1 MKKTYTLILAA
12 LVSLSSFA
20 DPLTFFGNS
29 KSGFG
34 GPVGLGNIV
43 MSNDA
48 TYLNITFNKGGAN
61 AMNDALVIYVMS
73 SGSGVKTTANLAD
86 PTDDLTKAISGY
98 DGGTNRA
105 VFNFESTFRPA
116 YAISFKPG
124 NGVKGTALVARLAEN
139 SVFLVKSR
147 PSFTN
152 TDNNNAPSYE
162 IQVKLKDIGID
173 LGQSVAF
180 RFMATYI
187 STTGYRSDE
196 AVGDPMT
203 DFAQGWIPYT
213 SSTPPLVYNET
224 LPVVFGNITGSFA
237 GKNVQLNWN
246 TTTEI
251 NTKQF
256 DVQKSGD
263 GAAWKS
269 IGTIATQ
276 NSSTGAHY
284 SYLDNNV
291 SDATTYYQ
299 IKLTDNDGAVSYS
312 PVIIMRKDG
321 ISGITVLGN
330 PAKAVV
336 NLNIN
341 NNTAGKYNI
350 ELYSVDGRKVA
361 SQVYN
366 HPGGSGKVS
375 IAVPGAVKGTCIVR
389 ISNGTAN
396 QSIKVV
402 VE

>member
-1 MKKTYTLILAA
+1 MLL
-12 LVSLSSFA
+12 LFL
-20 DPLTFFGNS
+20 
-29 KSGFG
+29 
-34 GPVGLGNIV
+34 
-43 MSNDA
+43 
-48 TYLNITFNKGGAN
+48 
-61 AMNDALVIYVMS
+61 
-73 SGSGVKTTANLAD
+73 
-86 PTDDLTKAISGY
+86 
-98 DGGTNRA
+98 
-105 VFNFESTFRPA
+105 
-116 YAISFKPG
+116 PG
-124 NGVKGTALVARLAEN
+124 DGVKGTAVVVRMAEN
-139 SVFLVKSR
+139 SPFLVKSR
-147 PSFTN
+147 PSYTN
-152 TDNNNAPSYE
+152 NDSRSAANYAM
-162 IQVKLKDIGID
+162 QVKLKDIGID

-187 STTGYRSDE
+187 SGTGYRSDE
-196 AVGDPMT
+196 AIGDPMT
-203 DFAQGWIPYT
+203 DFASGWNPYT
-213 SSTPPLVYNET
+213 SSTKPLVYNET
-224 LPVVFGNITGSFA
+224 LPVVFGNFTGSFA

-276 NSSTGAHY
+276 NVSNGAHY

-321 ISGITVLGN
+321 ISGITLLGN
-330 PAKAVV
+330 PARSVI

-389 ISNGTAN
+389 ISNGTTN
-396 QSIKVV
+396 ESLKVV